1 MGRNFKAY
9 ESFFL
14 IKKEDEAIF
23 DIPKE
28 NMFFYIKMYLEIE
41 FSEFVKTLCNTF
53 IKKYN
58 S

>member
-14 IKKEDEAIF
+14 IKKEDEATF

-41 FSEFVKTLCNTF
+41 FSEFCEDIV
-53 IKKYN
+53 
-58 S
+58 